1 MIDKINIFLYFKL
14 KFNLVNFCLQKIE
27 MQGESFMKLRLI
39 IFYNLLFLNSLII
52 CMNLS
57 KSNTEETKNQSDK
70 QFQTNIGRELEHIVL
85 NLLLEEKN
93 LDDMINEINQLKN
106 KRQKLIQELR
116 QKTFYL
122 NNLKIEYCIKTNKT
136 SKISRYNNDLLI
148 LAITNSQLK
157 NYEQ

>member
-116 QKTFYL
+116 
-122 NNLKIEYCIKTNKT
+122 
-136 SKISRYNNDLLI
+136 
-148 LAITNSQLK
+148 
-157 NYEQ
+157 